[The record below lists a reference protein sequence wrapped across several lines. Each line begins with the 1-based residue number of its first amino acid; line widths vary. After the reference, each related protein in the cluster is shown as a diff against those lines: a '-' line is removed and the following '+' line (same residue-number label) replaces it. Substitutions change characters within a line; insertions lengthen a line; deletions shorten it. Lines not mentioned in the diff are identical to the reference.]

1 MLWVSFSSALLLV
14 LDAVVVPVVVWS
26 GAAPSGAVCAP
37 ANGDRLH
44 RATRMALVNGWRR
57 ATRVR
62 VGVFTEVSSR
72 FLVSGA
78 KHAGPEMT
86 PVAFLSLEY

>member
-1 MLWVSFSSALLLV
+1 
-14 LDAVVVPVVVWS
+14 VVPVVVWS

-37 ANGDRLH
+37 ASGDRLH
-44 RATRMALVNGWRR
+44 RATRMARVSCWRR

-62 VGVFTEVSSR
+62 VGQMFTEVSSR